1 MITNAIRIHKQGGPE
16 EMKWE
21 ETELPKIQEGD
32 VLIKHTAIGLNYI
45 DTYHRSGLYPLELPS
60 GIGLEGAG
68 KIIEKGSN
76 VKDLNIGDNVAYAG
90 GPPSAYAEERILSS
104 HLAVKIPSGI
114 SHKIAACIMTKG
126 LTVHYLLC
134 KTYKLSSHD
143 VILFHAAAGG
153 VGQIFSQW
161 ARSIGC
167 KLIGTVGSDEKIAI
181 AKENGCDHVINYT
194 KQDFVKE
201 VKDITKGVGVSVVYD
216 GVGKNTFQGSMECL
230 KPKGMMVSFGNSSGP
245 LDLLN
250 VPKDIQPKSL
260 FFTRPTMKDHYASR
274 AEVLEGAE
282 KLFKQIKFGKVKIKI
297 FKEYNLVD
305 AKQAHLD
312 LESRKINGPAIFVV

>member
-1 MITNAIRIHKQGGPE
+1 MTKAIIIKKPGGPE
-16 EMKWE
+16 VL
-21 ETELPKIQEGD
+21 ELTDIELASPGPDQ
-32 VLIKHTAIGLNYI
+32 IKVKNMAIGLNYI

-90 GPPSAYAEERILSS
+90 GPPSAYAEERILSA

-143 VILFHAAAGG
+143 VVLFHAAAGG

-161 ARSIGC
+161 ARSISC

-181 AKENGCDHVINYT
+181 AKKNGCDHVINYT

-201 VKDITKGVGVSVVYD
+201 IKDITKGAGVSVVYD

-230 KPKGMMVSFGNSSGP
+230 KPKGMMVSFGNSSGL
-245 LDLLN
+245 LDPLN
-250 VPKDIQPKSL
+250 VPKDIQSKSL
-260 FFTRPTMKDHYASR
+260 FFTRPTMKDYYTTR
-274 AEVLEGAE
+274 TEVLEGAE

-297 FKEYNLVD
+297 FKEYNLID

-312 LESRKINGPAIFVV
+312 LESRKINGSAILLV